1 MSQHYL
7 ACEVHL
13 LSSQALF
20 LPVPISPPWG
30 YIFPMS
36 NTDKQQR
43 LEELAQAILRHQDL
57 YYNSTPEISDA
68 AFDALWDELRLLA
81 PNHEIFQRVGSDSVD
96 GFEKREHLI
105 PMNSQDKASTAEQF
119 TRWGKKVAHRCYVV
133 QHKLDG
139 ASLEL
144 QYEDGEFRYGVTRGD
159 GRVGDDIS
167 ANVRR
172 MAGVPMTLRESFSG
186 AVRGEV
192 IMTHRIHEQF
202 YADKANCRNAAN
214 GLMRRKDGVGS
225 EHLHVMCYDALSVAT
240 DDHRFTDE
248 EAKLRWL
255 EDMGFSVVPYRVCA
269 TAEEVIHY
277 RDLVGEERPT
287 LPYDI
292 DGLVVKGPDI
302 DLVDAARTRPQKQIA
317 FKFSAEE
324 GITILRDV
332 EWSESGHL
340 YTPVGILEPVQLAG
354 TTVRRASLVHP
365 ELIAELGVAIGCE
378 VVVTKRGDI
387 IPKIERVLRSPGEV
401 TPIVPPSHCS
411 TCGTAVVHEAKRVY
425 CPNPTCPRRAFHR
438 LQKWIT
444 VLDVRDF
451 GDVLLQKV
459 FDASLVREIA
469 DLYRL
474 KPEDL
479 AQFPGVGMTSATK
492 ALSNLRGQQ
501 EIPLSRFLAGFDL
514 GGIAELKI
522 ARMVDAGY
530 DTLDKLHAATV
541 EELSAADGIAELT
554 AQAFKTA
561 FEQVRPQIDALLATG
576 EVHISAPSKAGTAG
590 EAGEVTL
597 QGQTFCFTGAL
608 ERCTRSD
615 AERLVRAAGGE
626 ARSSVSA
633 GLTWLVTNDPSGTS
647 SKLRKARDLDV
658 QIITEEEFFK
668 MLPE

>member
-1 MSQHYL
+1 M
-7 ACEVHL
+7 
-13 LSSQALF
+13 
-20 LPVPISPPWG
+20 
-30 YIFPMS
+30 
-36 NTDKQQR
+36 
-43 LEELAQAILRHQDL
+43 ELIKEIQRHQDL
-57 YYNSTPEISDA
+57 YYNSNPEISDS

-81 PNHEIFQRVGSDSVD
+81 PNHEILQRVGSDGVD
-96 GFEKREHLI
+96 GFEKRAHLI

-119 TRWGKKVAHRCYVV
+119 TRWGKKVAHRFYVV

-144 QYEDGEFRYGVTRGD
+144 QYEDGTFRYGVTRGD
-159 GRVGDDIS
+159 GQVGDDIT
-167 ANVRR
+167 ANVLR
-172 MAGVPMTLRESFSG
+172 MAGVPLTLPQSFSG

-192 IMTHRIHEQF
+192 IMTHHIHEQF

-225 EHLHVMCYDALSVAT
+225 EHLHVMCYDALSVDTGAP
-240 DDHRFTDE
+240 RFTDE
-248 EAKLRWL
+248 ESKLLWL
-255 EDMGFSVVPYRVCA
+255 KDMGFSVVPYRVC
-269 TAEEVIHY
+269 TTVEEVIHY

-302 DLVDAARTRPQKQIA
+302 DLTDAARTRPQKQIA

-324 GITILRDV
+324 GITILTDV
-332 EWSESGHL
+332 EWSESGHM

-365 ELIAELGVAIGCE
+365 EQIAELGVSIGCQ

-401 TPIVPPSHCS
+401 TPIVPPTQCS
-411 TCGTAVVHEAKRVY
+411 TCGTAVVHEDKRVY

-451 GDVLLQKV
+451 GDVLLQKA

-474 KPEDL
+474 KAEDL
-479 AQFPGVGMTSATK
+479 AQFPGVGMSSATK
-492 ALSNLRGQQ
+492 ALNNLRGQQ
-501 EIPLSRFLAGFDL
+501 EISLSRFLAGFDL

-522 ARMVDAGY
+522 ARMVDVGY
-530 DTLDKLHAATV
+530 DTLEKLHVASV
-541 EELSAADGIAELT
+541 EELSAADGIAEVT
-554 AQAFKTA
+554 ARAFKTA
-561 FEQVRPQIDALLATG
+561 LEQVQSQIDALLATG
-576 EVHISAPSKAGTAG
+576 EVRISAPSAG
-590 EAGEVTL
+590 EKATM

-608 ERCTRSD
+608 ERCTRSE

-626 ARSSVSA
+626 ARSSVSG
-633 GLTWLVTNDPSGTS
+633 GLTWLVTNEPSGNS
-647 SKLRKARDLDV
+647 SKLRKARDLSV
-658 QIITEEEFFK
+658 RIITEAEFFQ